1 MFNTL
6 LAFAFDAASSNMVVS
21 FIRLYKDNYSEIKAF
36 YGSAIAKNIYLQ
48 HIPEY
53 ICEEKN
59 IDFANS
65 TLIAGTSGI
74 NSSFEMNILKKAK
87 QSNVQKSIVI
97 VDNTSNFEMRFLLDN
112 QILDEKFAPD
122 EIWVFDKA
130 FKSKVEYL
138 NKKLVFKENIYEIY
152 LNKIFKNEEPKLTN
166 EFIIKHKFGYL
177 VILSEYLY
185 QLYGLNFGFT
195 EYEMVEYILDSVDK
209 LNPNIPIFLKL
220 HPRENKN
227 KYNILLRKYNQLN
240 IVCQDCNIH
249 ELIFYSKLVFGINS
263 SVFMECNLFDKPTFS
278 VQIGSKK
285 EMYLRFL
292 EKEKIIF
299 SKKDLE
305 NILISF

>member
-36 YGSAIAKNIYLQ
+36 YGSVIAKNIYLQ

-152 LNKIFKNEEPKLTN
+152 LNKI
-166 EFIIKHKFGYL
+166 
-177 VILSEYLY
+177 
-185 QLYGLNFGFT
+185 
-195 EYEMVEYILDSVDK
+195 
-209 LNPNIPIFLKL
+209 
-220 HPRENKN
+220 
-227 KYNILLRKYNQLN
+227 
-240 IVCQDCNIH
+240 
-249 ELIFYSKLVFGINS
+249 SK
-263 SVFMECNLFDKPTFS
+263 
-278 VQIGSKK
+278 
-285 EMYLRFL
+285 R
-292 EKEKIIF
+292 
-299 SKKDLE
+299 
-305 NILISF
+305 